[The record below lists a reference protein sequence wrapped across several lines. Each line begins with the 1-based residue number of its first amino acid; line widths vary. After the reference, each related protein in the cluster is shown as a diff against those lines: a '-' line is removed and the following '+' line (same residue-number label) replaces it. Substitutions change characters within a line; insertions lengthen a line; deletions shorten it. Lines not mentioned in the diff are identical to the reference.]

1 MAPRREQVGTYNPI
15 MRRLYCSDV
24 LFALG
29 SKELYLHQ
37 LGLRTAMNQACL
49 TAAGISLPELW
60 CSLRLRKK
68 SVLVSDMALPAQ
80 WNSSTSRTLIAI
92 CMRNMVTNRVKNIK
106 SSLYDFP
113 WEIDAPVTV
122 LFFGQILLR
131 YWWQMQENTVWF
143 LITLTAGSNPNR
155 FTTGTMWL
163 VVTNQ
168 HVHNMFNLKTTG
180 TLCSFFCPCILR
192 LSVGGVC
199 NY

>member
-1 MAPRREQVGTYNPI
+1 MAPRLEQVGTYNPI

-49 TAAGISLPELW
+49 TAAGISWPELW
-60 CSLRLRKK
+60 RSLRLRKK

-92 CMRNMVTNRVKNIK
+92 CMRKMVTSRVNNIK
-106 SSLYDFP
+106 SSIYDLP
-113 WEIDAPVTV
+113 WEIDAPDSVVFWTINSPQV
-122 LFFGQILLR
+122 LVADAGEYCLVFDNSYSWFKSKQIY
-131 YWWQMQENTVWF
+131 YWYHV
-143 LITLTAGSNPNR
+143 A
-155 FTTGTMWL
+155 
-163 VVTNQ
+163 TNQ

-192 LSVGGVC
+192 LSVGCVC
-199 NY
+199 